1 MIEKHLTS
9 DPTKLLKYR
18 DSIYATDLLVCAVV
32 YLDFF
37 TFLKDRPRTS
47 EDICAKLNT
56 IHRPTDV
63 MLSLLL
69 AMELIKKNGMKYE
82 LTGISRDYLV
92 SDSPANLVPYYASLK
107 DRPQCKE
114 FYDVLKSGKPAG
126 WSSMK
131 NGMDWVESMQDD
143 QFADSFTSA
152 MDSRGIFLAQ
162 KLAENIDLSN
172 KLSFLDIAGGS
183 GVYACSIANRYK
195 HINATVLEIVP
206 VDIATRRSIKS
217 KGMSDRVNV
226 IAGNMFNKIPKGYDV
241 HLFANALHDWNL
253 ESVRKLVE
261 NSFASLLPD
270 GIIVV
275 FDAHLNKEK
284 TGPLSIAEY
293 SCLLMHST
301 EGRCYSTQE
310 IDKILQ
316 EAGFINIIITEIAAD
331 RTMIIGNKNK

>member
-1 MIEKHLTS
+1 
-9 DPTKLLKYR
+9 
-18 DSIYATDLLVCAVV
+18 
-32 YLDFF
+32 
-37 TFLKDRPRTS
+37 
-47 EDICAKLNT
+47 
-56 IHRPTDV
+56 